1 MRKILLL
8 SFILVMFLLL
18 IACEQYV
25 SNKSDDSLS
34 DDSGL
39 IPVAQIEETETE
51 ETETEEAIS
60 IVGTWHYEKS
70 AHDCYIAFY
79 SDGTGLIHY
88 YQNYGSQTNLTGYV
102 NRGIRRWSYSPETN
116 SLGITIA
123 GVTISGVNSDESFS
137 YIVSSLTQKNLVIKQ
152 NGASNPVVP
161 VNTELTRETSEYVS
175 Q

>member
-88 YQNYGSQTNLTGYV
+88 YQNYGSQTNLTGYGV
-102 NRGIRRWSYSPETN
+102 PEFRN
-116 SLGITIA
+116 YHIA
-123 GVTISGVNSDESFS
+123 ECGGSRCCEAAHYLEECCAVGSEFSGHDKR
-137 YIVSSLTQKNLVIKQ
+137 Y
-152 NGASNPVVP
+152 G
-161 VNTELTRETSEYVS
+161 SECGCHDP
-175 Q
+175 